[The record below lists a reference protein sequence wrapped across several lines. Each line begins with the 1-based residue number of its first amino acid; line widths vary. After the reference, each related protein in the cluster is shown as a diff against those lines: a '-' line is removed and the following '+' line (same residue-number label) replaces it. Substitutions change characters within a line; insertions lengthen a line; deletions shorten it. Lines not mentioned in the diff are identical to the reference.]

1 MDLGRSCLAVKRVK
15 KKNRVFICQCVSR
28 ATQKTSYY
36 CFGAFLVLNY
46 DWRLSLVTSSF

>member
-1 MDLGRSCLAVKRVK
+1 MDLGRSCLAVKRV